1 VTPIG
6 GREVVT
12 GKQPSK
18 VLGLAAR
25 KSLAWRLQIVTV
37 MRRWLSALVIGTV
50 APSLALGSGAVAQT
64 KSVTSAPAFDK
75 LSLGNQKVAASL
87 HQAQT
92 PGTSPTGSPIGPLT
106 LQQIASKRLSGQSWG
121 QIFREMKAQGLVQE
135 KSLSQV
141 VSRYGQVAD
150 SELRTTATSATRP
163 RAAAGTQLDGAS
175 YSISR

>member
-1 VTPIG
+1 M
-6 GREVVT
+6 
-12 GKQPSK
+12 
-18 VLGLAAR
+18 A
-25 KSLAWRLQIVTV
+25 

-50 APSLALGSGAVAQT
+50 AQSLALGSGAVAQT
-64 KSVTSAPAFDK
+64 KSMTSAPAFDK

-87 HQAQT
+87 LQAQT
-92 PGTSPTGSPIGPLT
+92 PGTSPTGSPIRPLT

-150 SELRTTATSATRP
+150 SELRPTATGATRAS
-163 RAAAGTQLDGAS
+163 AAAGTQLDGAS

>member
-1 VTPIG
+1 
-6 GREVVT
+6 
-12 GKQPSK
+12 
-18 VLGLAAR
+18 
-25 KSLAWRLQIVTV
+25 

-141 VSRYGQVAD
+141 VSRYGQAD
-150 SELRTTATSATRP
+150 SELRTTATGATRA
-163 RAAAGTQLDGAS
+163 RAAGSTALEGAS
-175 YSISR
+175 YGYGLGSQ

>member
-1 VTPIG
+1 LAVG
-6 GREVVT
+6 GVFT
-12 GKQPSK
+12 GEQPSK
-18 VLGLAAR
+18 VPRLAAR
-25 KSLAWRLQIVTV
+25 KSLAWRLQIVTA

-64 KSVTSAPAFDK
+64 KSMTSAPAFDK

-87 HQAQT
+87 YQAQT
-92 PGTSPTGSPIGPLT
+92 AGTSPTGSPIRPLT

-150 SELRTTATSATRP
+150 SERGTTATSAS
-163 RAAAGTQLDGAS
+163 RASAAGGAPLEGAS
-175 YSISR
+175 YGNGLGSR

>member
-1 VTPIG
+1 M
-6 GREVVT
+6 
-12 GKQPSK
+12 
-18 VLGLAAR
+18 AATTWG
-25 KSLAWRLQIVTV
+25 A

-50 APSLALGSGAVAQT
+50 ASLALGSGAVAQT
-64 KSVTSAPAFDK
+64 KSMTSTPAFDK

-92 PGTSPTGSPIGPLT
+92 PGTSPTGSPIGLLT

-141 VSRYGQVAD
+141 VSRNGQVGD
-150 SELRTTATSATRP
+150 SERGMTATSAGRA
-163 RAAAGTQLDGAS
+163 RAAGSTALEGTS
-175 YSISR
+175 YGYGLGSQ

>member
-12 GKQPSK
+12 GEQPSK

-25 KSLAWRLQIVTV
+25 KSLAWRLQIVTA

-150 SELRTTATSATRP
+150 SELRTTATATRP